1 MRAAIVTLY
10 ADNYGNKLQNY
21 ALQTIMGSLGYETNT
36 ILIENGHRF
45 HRIETMGDYLS
56 RLSPCYLKRQRLRDL
71 KTSILIKIRETALLN
86 RCS

>member
-45 HRIETMGDYLS
+45 HSI
-56 RLSPCYLKRQRLRDL
+56 
-71 KTSILIKIRETALLN
+71 KTIVYYISSLFQNK
-86 RCS
+86 

>member
-45 HRIETMGDYLS
+45 HRIETMGVSL
-56 RLSPCYLKRQRLRDL
+56 
-71 KTSILIKIRETALLN
+71 
-86 RCS
+86 